1 LEHEVERGFR
11 HAFFQ
16 FPEKFISKSR
26 GRTFSYLFPMLE
38 YGLIGLVFNG
48 ESGSGGM
55 ADDPNHSDRILLKPF
70 IRIADGSDDP
80 SLKVSHSA
88 DIVYDGEICN
98 IVEKAI
104 DRDVSTKGIVCWCSK
119 TLLSNEL
126 SFFCLDFFEFR
137 SATKSGY
144 LDDLSSFKKYMNQ
157 SEPSANDTTIFKKGI
172 DLMGVSIGGDIEI
185 FWDLSDEKIP
195 KASSNEIR

>member
-1 LEHEVERGFR
+1 
-11 HAFFQ
+11 
-16 FPEKFISKSR
+16 
-26 GRTFSYLFPMLE
+26 MLE

-70 IRIADGSDDP
+70 IRIANGSDEP

-104 DRDVSTKGIVCWCSK
+104 NRDVSSQGIFFRCSK
-119 TLLSNEL
+119 TFLSDDL
-126 SFFCLDFFEFR
+126 TFFCLNLFKFR
-137 SATKSGY
+137 SAPKRRD
-144 LDDLSSFKKYMNQ
+144 LDDLPPPKKYMDQ
-157 SEPSANDTTIFKKGI
+157 SKSAADDPAVFKKGI
-172 DLMGVSIGGDIEI
+172 DLMGVSIGGHIEI
-185 FWDLSDEKIP
+185 FWALSQEKIP
-195 KASSNEIR
+195 NASSHKIR